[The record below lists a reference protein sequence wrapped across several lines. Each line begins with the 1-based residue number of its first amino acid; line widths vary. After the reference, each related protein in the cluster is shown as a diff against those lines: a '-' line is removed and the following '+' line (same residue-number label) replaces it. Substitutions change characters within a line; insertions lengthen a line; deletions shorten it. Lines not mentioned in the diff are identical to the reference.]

1 MIFAPRVLSFSP
13 TAAEYTFLLFQHA
26 GKMNTGKKHFCPP
39 RGNGV
44 AGTREVSKGGLGGL
58 PLAHD
63 FALQSL
69 VCYTFCDR

>member
-1 MIFAPRVLSFSP
+1 
-13 TAAEYTFLLFQHA
+13 
-26 GKMNTGKKHFCPP
+26 MNTGKKHYDLT
-39 RGNGV
+39 RRNAV
-44 AGTREVSKGGLGGL
+44 AGTQEVSKGGLGGL

>member
-1 MIFAPRVLSFSP
+1 MS
-13 TAAEYTFLLFQHA
+13 
-26 GKMNTGKKHFCPP
+26 GKMNTGKKRFSPT

-44 AGTREVSKGGLGGL
+44 AGIREVFKGGLDGL